1 MTDLTFVDIVEAAEA
16 SDRCSHCK
24 RQRPDRVGLSLLETD
39 DLEAEDFGFCSIP
52 CLAVFIRSRYIET
65 AA

>member
-1 MTDLTFVDIVEAAEA
+1 MNDQALHVADEAA
-16 SDRCSHCK
+16 DRCSHCK

-39 DLEAEDFGFCSIP
+39 ELEAEDHGFCSIA
-52 CLAVFIRSRYIET
+52 CLAVFVRTRYIET